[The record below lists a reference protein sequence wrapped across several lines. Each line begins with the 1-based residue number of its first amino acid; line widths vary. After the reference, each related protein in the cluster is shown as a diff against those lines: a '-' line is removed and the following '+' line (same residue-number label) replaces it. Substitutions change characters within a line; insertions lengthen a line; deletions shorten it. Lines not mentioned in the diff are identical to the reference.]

1 MTAKSETRGIN
12 PIKEA
17 GKTCSNLLS
26 QAIALYPQLGIDTLS
41 VDLMADYKEPLQ
53 AKAYQFSDLKICL
66 DEINPDIVALNLQTT
81 ARLQA
86 QAIFNRKGSE
96 LIYAGLQVLDDQ
108 KIPPVWAAPT
118 SQIAEHR
125 IIEATGIALKQIL
138 ASPF

>member
-1 MTAKSETRGIN
+1 MEKKSKID

-26 QAIALYPQLGIDTLS
+26 QAIALYPQLGIDTLNI
-41 VDLMADYKEPLQ
+41 DLMADFPEPLQ
-53 AKAYQFSDLKICL
+53 AKAYQFSELKLSL
-66 DEINPDIVALNLQTT
+66 DEINPDLVALNLQTT

-96 LIYAGLQVLDDQ
+96 LIYAGLQVLNDQ
-108 KIPPVWAAPT
+108 KNPPDWTAPT
-118 SQIAEHR
+118 SSIAEFR

>member
-1 MTAKSETRGIN
+1 MEKKSKID

-53 AKAYQFSDLKICL
+53 AKAYQFSDFKLSL

-96 LIYAGLQVLDDQ
+96 LIYAGLQVLNDQ
-108 KIPPVWAAPT
+108 KIPPVWEAP
-118 SQIAEHR
+118 SSPVAEMR

-138 ASPF
+138 ALSFDT

>member
-1 MTAKSETRGIN
+1 MEKKSKID

-17 GKTCSNLLS
+17 GRTCGNLLS

-53 AKAYQFSDLKICL
+53 AKAYQFSDLKLSL
-66 DEINPDIVALNLQTT
+66 DEINPDLVALNLQTT

-96 LIYAGLQVLDDQ
+96 LIYDGLQVLNDQ
-108 KIPPVWAAPT
+108 KIPPVWEAP
-118 SQIAEHR
+118 SSPVAEMR
-125 IIEATGIALKQIL
+125 IIEATGVALKQIL
-138 ASPF
+138 ALSFDT